1 MFGPPAAAVAVSK
14 LLDLPPEQTEDAIGT
29 ACTQACGL
37 MSAQYES
44 MSKRMQH
51 GFAARNGLFSALMS
65 KERYTGIDKVFER
78 PYGGYLSMFS
88 QGSGNDPAYQIEK
101 LTEGLGE
108 SWRGL
113 EGIKVKPYASMIAT
127 HSPIDCIAAL
137 QDRYPES
144 FTDLESICKITVEQS
159 KAPHSHGGQEI
170 KRPLNAVGAQMSTR
184 YTAAVQILDR
194 AVLMDQFSPASI
206 ERDTVW
212 DIVDKVDCVWNPEFD
227 DKSAWYT
234 RVTVDFKNRP
244 SLVEEAAQP
253 STYGRPLSNEGI
265 HKKWV
270 MLADSVM
277 DAERRDAIESLV
289 LDLESVDNVG
299 KIVQLLAAE
308 VIDPIGGACTRT
320 A

>member
-14 LLDLPPEQTEDAIGT
+14 LLNLPPDQTEDAIGT

-65 KERYTGIDKVFER
+65 KECYTGIDKVFER
-78 PYGGYLSMFS
+78 PYGGYLATFG
-88 QGSGNDPAYQIEK
+88 QGSGHDPTYLIDK
-101 LTEGLGE
+101 LTTGLGE
-108 SWRGL
+108 SWKGL

-127 HSPIDCIAAL
+127 HSPIDCIASL
-137 QDRYPES
+137 QDRYPEV
-144 FTDLESICKITVEQS
+144 FKDLGSIRKVTVEQS
-159 KAPHSHGGQEI
+159 KAPYAHGGQEVT
-170 KRPLNAVGAQMSTR
+170 RPLNAVGAQMSTR
-184 YTAAVQILDR
+184 YTAAVQMLDG
-194 AVLMDQFSPASI
+194 AVLMDQFGAANLD
-206 ERDTVW
+206 RDTLW
-212 DIVDKVDCVWNPEFD
+212 DMVDKVDCVWNPEFD

-253 STYGRPLSNEGI
+253 STYGRPLTNEGI
-265 HKKWV
+265 RKKWI

-277 DAERRDAIESLV
+277 DAGRRDAIESLV
-289 LDLESVDNVG
+289 LNLESVDDVA
-299 KIVQLLAAE
+299 KIVRLLAAE
-308 VIDPIGGACTRT
+308 IRDPIGEISLDSA
-320 A
+320 